1 MYDVPA
7 SEIKVGASVSGVED
21 LPETNISIDEISSE
35 PSLSTSSALKET
47 SKLGEDSVA
56 VLLTTLDSAIGA

>member
-1 MYDVPA
+1 MPQLA
-7 SEIKVGASVSGVED
+7 ELTD

-56 VLLTTLDSAIGA
+56 VLLTTLDSTIGA